1 MKSRNHDLD
10 ALVKEMRGRSPLK
23 SSMLLMVILLF
34 MVTAAIWAFR
44 TELDN
49 VTRAPG
55 RIVPSGDIQVI
66 QAAESGVLRAL
77 YVTEGQVVEAGDVL
91 MELDGELLT
100 SQLDQEQQRV
110 FGLQARIKR
119 LQAEIDGSELVF
131 DDDLLAHAADV
142 VQSESAL
149 FVGRQDQLKD
159 QIAIF
164 DRRRDQR
171 SQEYQEGLVDLDT
184 AETTLKIVNEE
195 RDMLAPLVTRGI
207 EPETTLMAI
216 RRDEAQW
223 IGRTVRARASLRR
236 LQSGLDEIEDQIAAE
251 RTSFRAEALADLA
264 LATRE
269 LAALKP
275 ALPALQSRTERAS
288 LRAPV
293 RGIVNRIHRSTVGGT
308 AQRGEELIE
317 IVPLDDTLMV
327 EAYVRP
333 VDIAFL
339 RPGQPVKV
347 MITAYDFSRYGGL
360 DGEIT
365 RIGADAVTR
374 SAQDAE
380 PVFVV
385 GVRTTGAMLDAD
397 GVQVEI
403 IPGMVAEV
411 DILSGRKTV
420 MEYLTGPIVRIKDRA
435 FRE

>member
-1 MKSRNHDLD
+1 M
-10 ALVKEMRGRSPLK
+10 
-23 SSMLLMVILLF
+23 
-34 MVTAAIWAFR
+34 
-44 TELDN
+44 
-49 VTRAPG
+49 
-55 RIVPSGDIQVI
+55 
-66 QAAESGVLRAL
+66 
-77 YVTEGQVVEAGDVL
+77 
-91 MELDGELLT
+91 
-100 SQLDQEQQRV
+100 
-110 FGLQARIKR
+110 
-119 LQAEIDGSELVF
+119 
-131 DDDLLAHAADV
+131 
-142 VQSESAL
+142 
-149 FVGRQDQLKD
+149 
-159 QIAIF
+159 
-164 DRRRDQR
+164 
-171 SQEYQEGLVDLDT
+171 
-184 AETTLKIVNEE
+184 
-195 RDMLAPLVTRGI
+195 
-207 EPETTLMAI
+207 
-216 RRDEAQW
+216 
-223 IGRTVRARASLRR
+223 
-236 LQSGLDEIEDQIAAE
+236 QSGLDEIEDQIAAE
-251 RTSFRAEALADLA
+251 RTSYRAEALADLA

-275 ALPALQSRTERAS
+275 ALPALQSRTERAL

-347 MITAYDFSRYGGL
+347 KITAYDFSRYGGL